1 MKWTLLFKF
10 LFIQLFGGKYI
21 VICYKYIFYCFIQN
35 NELFKT
41 MNQTKTKLF
50 FFEALL
56 LWLVVTLAN
65 NVTRGRCP
73 QISLSLMHEDIASVV
88 TSPMSLHRM
97 STSSGGF
104 YILGL
109 DLASARASATFLVG
123 NFILL
128 FKLRLMKIEQTV
140 V

>member
-73 QISLSLMHEDIASVV
+73 QISLSLMHEDISSVV
-88 TSPMSLHRM
+88 TMSLHRM
-97 STSSGGF
+97 STPSGGF

-109 DLASARASATFLVG
+109 DLAWARASVTFLVG

-128 FKLRLMKIEQTV
+128 FKLRLMKLDQTV